1 MDLKVTATLR
11 TEDKSYTQPIKPS
24 DNIKKWNKCS
34 DKILGAKSFIVRR
47 EGVK

>member
-1 MDLKVTATLR
+1 M
-11 TEDKSYTQPIKPS
+11 SYYTQPIKPS

-47 EGVK
+47 EGVKYEKIRLPHG